1 MCGMCLFVHRWTAS
15 GQNSVPVNSRA
26 VFCLLAVCKGSACGL
41 DWPGHQRISTLALSL
56 GKLGEFSVVVVG
68 YSVHC
73 RMVSCNPSL
82 PLDASST
89 HFAPSCGTQEC
100 VCVFVCVCVC
110 VCLVAQS
117 CPNLWNPL
125 NCSQTGSSVHWT
137 LQARILEW
145 VAISYS
151 REYSQSRD

>member
-1 MCGMCLFVHRWTAS
+1 M
-15 GQNSVPVNSRA
+15 NSRA

-100 VCVFVCVCVC
+100 VCVCVCVC
-110 VCLVAQS
+110 VLS
-117 CPNLWNPL
+117 CSVMCDSFNPTD
-125 NCSQTGSSVHWT
+125 CSPPVHGIF
-137 LQARILEW
+137 QARVLEC
-145 VAISYS
+145 VAIPFS
-151 REYSQSRD
+151 RGIILTQGCNPGLLHCRQILYH